1 MRKFIIFLFLI
12 FPFFVFSKSV
22 LIPSNHS
29 TPAGQAELRSFGID
43 CINGCY
49 FTIHLTVNKLDFDS
63 SAESGAMYRVWNE
76 NRTASILYGVNANKK
91 SKKPEVVVSYYG
103 DNNGNKKFVLGTS
116 KLGDWEGFRF
126 HWADGDFDISVL
138 RNEKKENYSILKE
151 SLLSHEDNLFFK
163 PHSIEY
169 LFLGV
174 DVTHYLDIG
183 EQNINQEWTKVAN
196 GN

>member
-1 MRKFIIFLFLI
+1 MRKFIVFLFLI

-22 LIPSNHS
+22 LIQSKHS
-29 TPAGQAELRSFGID
+29 TPEGQAELRSFGVD
-43 CINGCY
+43 CLNSCY
-49 FTIHLTVNKLDFDS
+49 FTIHLIVNKLDFES

-76 NRTASILYGVNANKK
+76 NRTASILYGVKANKK
-91 SKKPEVVVSYYG
+91 TKKPEVVVSYSG
-103 DNNGNKKFVLGTS
+103 DKNKNFVLGTS
-116 KLGDWEGFRF
+116 TLGDWEGFRF

-138 RNEKKENYSILKE
+138 RNEKKVGYSILKE

-174 DVTHYLDIG
+174 DVTNYLDIG
-183 EQNINQEWTKVAN
+183 EQNINQDWTKVAN